1 MALADMKTDPW
12 FHAKKND
19 RNYITPEDVTAS
31 IRAGASEVYL
41 LRSVL
46 AAIELGTVE
55 DVSCT
60 AFVALK
66 VVPAVP
72 KVKKPRRAT
81 PQRSDGGR

>member
-1 MALADMKTDPW
+1 MLADMKKDPW

-19 RNYITPEDVTAS
+19 RSYITPEDVTAS
-31 IRAGASEVYL
+31 IRAGADEVL
-41 LRSVL
+41 LMRTVL

-66 VVPAVP
+66 VKAP
-72 KVKKPRRAT
+72 KAKKAS
-81 PQRSDGGR
+81 QRQGKAE